1 MEKGTASSLFKTF
14 ILDGSKNY
22 VFLQHG
28 VMYMVSL
35 SSEQRNFFR
44 KGEGKG
50 KQRVV
55 VSSKLE
61 ADHFIKNTNYKPED
75 IYNCGLIKFDRSI
88 LNKDADR
95 ILVMLT
101 WRPWEFVTGIAGMND
116 TAYYKM
122 LKRIVDAVPE
132 ELKDKLVVMPHPL
145 IVEQVKR
152 NKDDVVWK
160 HFADGRKYDDLLKE
174 TKLLITDYSS
184 ISFDAFYRGSNIIF
198 DWEEKDAC
206 MREYGEN
213 GHLMLT
219 EELVF
224 GDVSYESGSMGEM
237 IQKAYANGQSEK
249 HIENYRK
256 IVEFHDGN
264 NGGRFIEMAKKDG
277 II

>member
-1 MEKGTASSLFKTF
+1 MRSTESISYISFSFSHYYNLFAAKSIFSSEALGHAMEKGTASSLFKTF

-198 DWEEKDAC
+198 DWE
-206 MREYGEN
+206 R
-213 GHLMLT
+213 
-219 EELVF
+219 
-224 GDVSYESGSMGEM
+224 
-237 IQKAYANGQSEK
+237 
-249 HIENYRK
+249 
-256 IVEFHDGN
+256 
-264 NGGRFIEMAKKDG
+264 GRMHERIW
-277 II
+277 